1 MADEQHNANLLTIL
15 NTLGDATNDQHH
27 NAQMF
32 AELKNAVSE
41 CKPSG
46 GGGGGHQKKPPPL
59 RGGAGGGGH
68 ANKHP
73 TLRGDANEDIEEFI
87 QQFTRHADFYNSEPS
102 H

>member
-1 MADEQHNANLLTIL
+1 MADEQHNANLLKIL
-15 NTLGDATNDQHH
+15 NTLGDASNDQHH

-32 AELKNAVSE
+32 AELKNAVRE

-46 GGGGGHQKKPPPL
+46 G
-59 RGGAGGGGH
+59 H
-68 ANKHP
+68 ANKPP

-87 QQFTRHADFYNSEPS
+87 QQFTRYADFYNSVPS

>member
-1 MADEQHNANLLTIL
+1 MADEQHNANLLKIL
-15 NTLGDATNDQHH
+15 NTLGDASNDQHH

-46 GGGGGHQKKPPPL
+46 G
-59 RGGAGGGGH
+59 H
-68 ANKHP
+68 ANKTP

-87 QQFTRHADFYNSEPS
+87 QQFTRRADFYNSAPS

>member
-1 MADEQHNANLLTIL
+1 MADEQHNTNLLTIL

-46 GGGGGHQKKPPPL
+46 GGGG
-59 RGGAGGGGH
+59 H
-68 ANKHP
+68 ANKPP
-73 TLRGDANEDIEEFI
+73 TLRRDANEDIEEFM
-87 QQFTRHADFYNSEPS
+87 QQFTRHADFYNSAPS

>member
-1 MADEQHNANLLTIL
+1 MADEQHNANLLKIL

-46 GGGGGHQKKPPPL
+46 GGGGG
-59 RGGAGGGGH
+59 GGGH
-68 ANKHP
+68 ANKPP

-87 QQFTRHADFYNSEPS
+87 QQFTRHADFYNSAPS

>member
-1 MADEQHNANLLTIL
+1 MADEQHNANLLKIL
-15 NTLGDATNDQHH
+15 NTLCDASNDQHH

-46 GGGGGHQKKPPPL
+46 G
-59 RGGAGGGGH
+59 H
-68 ANKHP
+68 ANKPP

-87 QQFTRHADFYNSEPS
+87 LQFTRYADFYNWPTERCSAPS

>member
-46 GGGGGHQKKPPPL
+46 GGGVTQINPPPFE
-59 RGGAGGGGH
+59 GM
-68 ANKHP
+68 P
-73 TLRGDANEDIEEFI
+73 TR
-87 QQFTRHADFYNSEPS
+87 T
-102 H
+102 

>member
-46 GGGGGHQKKPPPL
+46 GGGARK
-59 RGGAGGGGH
+59 
-68 ANKHP
+68 
-73 TLRGDANEDIEEFI
+73 
-87 QQFTRHADFYNSEPS
+87 
-102 H
+102 

>member
-1 MADEQHNANLLTIL
+1 MADEQHNANLLKIL
-15 NTLGDATNDQHH
+15 NTLSDASNDQHH

-46 GGGGGHQKKPPPL
+46 G
-59 RGGAGGGGH
+59 H
-68 ANKHP
+68 ANKTP

-87 QQFTRHADFYNSEPS
+87 QQFTRHADFYNSAPS

>member
-1 MADEQHNANLLTIL
+1 MADEQHNANLLKIL
-15 NTLGDATNDQHH
+15 NTLGDASNDQHH

-41 CKPSG
+41 CKPS
-46 GGGGGHQKKPPPL
+46 
-59 RGGAGGGGH
+59 AGH
-68 ANKHP
+68 ANKPP

-87 QQFTRHADFYNSEPS
+87 QQFTRYADFYNWPTERCSAPS